1 MTRLSTIRGRL
12 ISSAEPHF
20 LHASPLKIL
29 ISNLDLHWDC
39 DPDILVSSL
48 RGHLRLKIEPGQDSH
63 NVATNHKALF
73 FEDVRLF
80 GVLSPGKYLH
90 QKDLDF
96 LRVFLQLINYDTLK
110 VISNNISKWKNYDNS
125 GALFI
130 KKITVVK
137 CPGITFLVP
146 NNRD

>member
-1 MTRLSTIRGRL
+1 MRGRL

-48 RGHLRLKIEPGQDSH
+48 RGRLRSKIEPGQDSR
-63 NVATNHKALF
+63 NVVTNHKALF

-80 GVLSPGKYLH
+80 GVLLPEKYLH
-90 QKDLDF
+90 QKDFDF
-96 LRVFLQLINYDTLK
+96 LAEFLQLINYDTFQ
-110 VISNNISKWKNYDNS
+110 VIFK
-125 GALFI
+125 
-130 KKITVVK
+130 
-137 CPGITFLVP
+137 
-146 NNRD
+146 